1 MRGRRRLV
9 ALALLAGALGTPLA
23 RAAEPWVEVRSPHF
37 TVTSDGSEK
46 DARKVLLQF
55 EQVRALLQEVWPG
68 ARVDTV
74 RPVTILAARD
84 EGALRVL
91 LPEFW
96 EKRGALHPAGV
107 FVDAPDRGWVALRM
121 DVARFREGDDTWDN
135 PYLIVFHEYVHLVLR
150 LNFESLPAWL
160 DEGLAEFWGN
170 TIIEGDRVYEGRH
183 VPYHLQTLRQRTPMS
198 LAALFAVAH
207 GSPEYSEQDRATI
220 FYAQSWALVHYLV
233 LGSDER
239 QGQINRFAALLQAG
253 KPAAVAAKE
262 AFGDT
267 EALDRELQAYV
278 RRPVFRYRRR
288 MARLEVKEEAWTAR
302 RLSEAESLALRAG
315 LHVAM
320 GRAAE
325 ARDLAGRALSLDP
338 GTASAHESLA
348 LLAWREGK
356 RSEAR
361 EALARATALPGAS
374 DYAHYLYGHLLW
386 ESLEGPESLPRV
398 EASFRRATELNPS
411 FAGAHASL
419 ARAMAAR
426 GAPLAET
433 LPLAVRAARLE
444 PGEIDHSLTA
454 LRLAAQGGGVREA
467 RAQAEALLARS
478 EGDDRPKVEAL
489 LRELVEPPPPPRVVT
504 VTEGAGESGNVA
516 PGTGTA
522 GLVSGEEGKAAAR
535 PP

>member
-1 MRGRRRLV
+1 M
-9 ALALLAGALGTPLA
+9 
-23 RAAEPWVEVRSPHF
+23 EVRSPHF

-74 RPVTILAARD
+74 RPVTILAVRD
-84 EGALRVL
+84 EGALRAL

-198 LAALFAVAH
+198 LAALFGVAH

-239 QGQINRFAALLQAG
+239 QGQLNRFAALLQAG

-315 LHVAM
+315 LHV
-320 GRAAE
+320 GRGG
-325 ARDLAGRALSLDP
+325 RPRPGISPAGRSPSTPARPRLTSRWPSSP
-338 GTASAHESLA
+338 GG
-348 LLAWREGK
+348 RERGARRGMPSPAPR
-356 RSEAR
+356 RSP
-361 EALARATALPGAS
+361 ARATTRTTCTATCCGRAS
-374 DYAHYLYGHLLW
+374 RA
-386 ESLEGPESLPRV
+386 PRV
-398 EASFRRATELNPS
+398 SRGSRPRSAGRPSSTRRSPGPTRAWPGRWRRAGRPS
-411 FAGAHASL
+411 RRRFRSPCGPPGSSRARSTTASPRCGWPP
-419 ARAMAAR
+419 RAAASGRPGRRPRRSSR
-426 GAPLAET
+426 GPRATTGRRSRRSSASSSNRRRPLAW
-433 LPLAVRAARLE
+433 
-444 PGEIDHSLTA
+444 
-454 LRLAAQGGGVREA
+454 
-467 RAQAEALLARS
+467 
-478 EGDDRPKVEAL
+478 
-489 LRELVEPPPPPRVVT
+489 
-504 VTEGAGESGNVA
+504 
-516 PGTGTA
+516 
-522 GLVSGEEGKAAAR
+522 
-535 PP
+535 